1 MIRASILYP
10 QKEGGKFDHAY
21 YKDKHMVL
29 VQKRFGNLGLVRLE
43 IDRGL
48 AGGAPGSP
56 APFVC
61 IGHLYFNSVTDLQKA
76 MQKHGAELMGDVPNF
91 TNLTPQMQISE
102 IVS

>member
-1 MIRASILYP
+1 MIRASIFYP
-10 QKEGGKFDHAY
+10 QKEGGKFDQAY
-21 YKDKHMVL
+21 YKNTHMPL
-29 VQKRFGNLGLVRLE
+29 VQKRLGNLGLIRLE

-76 MQKHGAELMGDVPNF
+76 LEKHGAELMRDVPNF

>member
-21 YKDKHMVL
+21 YKDKHMPL
-29 VQKRFGNLGLVRLE
+29 VQKRLGSLGLVRLE

-76 MQKHGAELMGDVPNF
+76 LEKHGAELRGDVPNF

>member
-21 YKDKHMVL
+21 YKNKHMPL
-29 VQKRFGNLGLVRLE
+29 VQKRLGNLGLVRLE

-48 AGGAPGSP
+48 AGGAPGAP
-56 APFVC
+56 APFAC
-61 IGHLYFNSVTDLQKA
+61 IGHLYFNSVADFQKA
-76 MQKHGAELMGDVPNF
+76 MEKHGAELRGDVPNF
-91 TNLTPQMQISE
+91 TNLTPQVQISE

>member
-21 YKDKHMVL
+21 YKNKHMPL
-29 VQKRFGNLGLVRLE
+29 VQKRLGDLGLVRLE

-48 AGGAPGSP
+48 AGGAPGAP
-56 APFVC
+56 APFAC
-61 IGHLYFNSVTDLQKA
+61 IGHLYFNSVADFQKA
-76 MQKHGAELMGDVPNF
+76 MEKHGAELRGDVPNF
-91 TNLTPQMQISE
+91 TNLTPQVQISE

>member
-21 YKDKHMVL
+21 YKNKHIPL
-29 VQKRFGNLGLVRLE
+29 VQKRLGDLGLVRLE

-48 AGGAPGSP
+48 AGGVPGAP
-56 APFVC
+56 APFAC
-61 IGHLYFNSVTDLQKA
+61 IGHLYFNSVADFQKA
-76 MQKHGAELMGDVPNF
+76 MEKHGAELRGDVPNF
-91 TNLTPQMQISE
+91 TNLTPQVQISE